1 MHLIEFS
8 TKTLDQLDARTR
20 ADRIKYS
27 LRFIEQEIH
36 NDILSLSQWLDKIN
50 FVRFDLIQVT
60 SQHSVIYVTKFP
72 YEQYGI
78 TLAGFMNSM
87 VY

>member
-1 MHLIEFS
+1 MHLIVFS

-36 NDILSLSQWLDKIN
+36 NDILSVRLDKIN

>member
-1 MHLIEFS
+1 M
-8 TKTLDQLDARTR
+8 T
-20 ADRIKYS
+20 YY
-27 LRFIEQEIH
+27 
-36 NDILSLSQWLDKIN
+36 LSQWLDKIN

-72 YEQYGI
+72 HEQYCI